1 MNWDI
6 GPRCIDVSVDGV
18 QNYTFAF
25 MVPATPSQRV
35 TAIATALLAVIG
47 VGVAMHELSG
57 ILIPFILAG
66 FLSILYKPLV
76 HFLRSKH
83 IPMAI
88 TLLIVLGITAGAL
101 WGVYMIVAVGIDS
114 FTDKQDFYTVQL
126 KHVLTNFESTLGSVL
141 RGMGQRG
148 TFRFEKLITA
158 ESVTGIATAQV
169 YTLLSL
175 LSDGVMVLLYLVFML
190 SAGDVFPLKIKAAF
204 PGEGESPALVMFQ
217 TLNSRVRKYLQVK
230 TLFNVVNGLVTWGIL
245 ELFGVDFAPVIGLL
259 TFLFHYIPNIG
270 SVISTGIPG
279 LVYLLQTNDLKE
291 VAILM
296 LILVIVQNVIGN
308 VIEPKV
314 MGDTLELSPVVVL
327 FSLIFWGWMWGVV
340 GMILSIPIMSVVKAL
355 LESVPATRPIA
366 ILMGSSSSAP
376 TPDEAAA
383 K

>member
-1 MNWDI
+1 
-6 GPRCIDVSVDGV
+6 
-18 QNYTFAF
+18 
-25 MVPATPSQRV
+25 
-35 TAIATALLAVIG
+35 
-47 VGVAMHELSG
+47 MHELRG
-57 ILIPFILAG
+57 ILIPFVLAG
-66 FLSILYKPLV
+66 FLSILYKPLIRS
-76 HFLRSKH
+76 LRSKGV
-83 IPMAI
+83 PTAI
-88 TLLIVLGITAGAL
+88 NLLIVLGITAGAL
-101 WGVYMIVAVGIDS
+101 WGVYMIVALGIDS

-126 KHVLTNFESTLGSVL
+126 KQVLTNFERTLGSML

-148 TFRFEKLITA
+148 TFRFEKLITP
-158 ESVTGIATAQV
+158 EWVTGIATSQV
-169 YTLLSL
+169 YTLLTL

-190 SAGDVFPLKIKAAF
+190 SAGDAFPKKISAAF
-204 PGEGESPALVMFQ
+204 PGTGDSPALIMFR
-217 TLNSRVRKYLQVK
+217 TLNSRVLKYLQVK
-230 TLFNVVNGLVTWGIL
+230 TLFNVINGLVTWGIL
-245 ELFGVDFAPVIGLL
+245 ELFGVDFAPLIGLL

-270 SVISTGIPG
+270 SVITTVLPG
-279 LVYLLQTNDLKE
+279 LVFLLQTNELQQ

-296 LILVIVQNVIGN
+296 VILIVVQNIIGN

-366 ILMGSSSSAP
+366 VLMGSTPVES